1 MMNPEPRVAAD
12 VVPGVGAPAAQARRG
27 PESVRVDVAGLTNAG
42 KKRSVNEDHFVIG
55 AFAKGLQ
62 LLDTSLEDRSVF
74 ERLQRPPAHLLV
86 VADGVGGKDGGEV
99 ASSLTVESI
108 AEYLGGIVGCYNR
121 FDVDGEHE
129 FLDHLSSAVA
139 QSHVRLLE
147 EFPSGR
153 SAASTVTLAAIVW
166 PRAYLVHVGDT
177 RAYYLRRGNM
187 RQITQD
193 QTVGDFMVDIGALT
207 EAEARTRGLFNVL
220 SSAVGSDLTP
230 AVGLIDLEPDDVLL
244 LCSDGLTKH
253 VSDEQISELLATS
266 PSAQAACQALVD
278 AAMEDGGSDN
288 ITVVAARFAGGA

>member
-12 VVPGVGAPAAQARRG
+12 VVPGVGAPAVQARRG
-27 PESVRVDVAGLTNAG
+27 PESVRVDVAGLTSTG
-42 KKRSVNEDHFVIG
+42 KKRSVNEDHYVI
-55 AFAKGLQ
+55 ASFAKSLQ

-74 ERLQRPPAHLLV
+74 ERLHKEPAHLLV

-99 ASSLTVESI
+99 ASSLTVETI
-108 AEYLGGIVGCYNR
+108 AEYLGGIAGCYNR
-121 FDVDGEHE
+121 FDVDREHE
-129 FLDHLSSAVA
+129 FLDHLSSAVE
-139 QSHVRLLE
+139 QSHVRLRE

-153 SAASTVTLAAIVW
+153 SAASTVTMAAIVW

-193 QTVGDFMVDIGALT
+193 QTVGDFMVNIGALT
-207 EAEARTRGLFNVL
+207 EADARERGLFNVL
-220 SSAVGSDLTP
+220 ASAVGSDLTP

-253 VSDEQISELLATS
+253 VSDERISELLATS

-288 ITVVAARFAGGA
+288 ITVVAARFTGGA

>member
-1 MMNPEPRVAAD
+1 MMNPDARVAAD
-12 VVPGVGAPAAQARRG
+12 VVPGVGTPSAQARREHV
-27 PESVRVDVAGLTNAG
+27 PVRVDVAGLTNVG
-42 KKRSVNEDHFVIG
+42 KKRSMNEDHYVI
-55 AFAKGLQ
+55 ASFAKSLH

-74 ERLQRPPAHLLV
+74 ERLHKPPAHLLV
-86 VADGVGGKDGGEV
+86 VADGVGGKDGGEI
-99 ASSLTVESI
+99 ASSMTVETI

-129 FLDHLSSAVA
+129 FLDHLSSAVE
-139 QSHVRLLE
+139 QSHVKLQE

-153 SAASTVTLAAIVW
+153 SAASTVTMAAVIW

-207 EAEARTRGLFNVL
+207 EADARKRGLFNVL

-230 AVGLIDLEPDDVLL
+230 AVGLIDLEPGDVLL

-253 VSDEQISELLATS
+253 VSDERISELLGTS
-266 PSAQAACQALVD
+266 PTAEAACQALVD
-278 AAMEDGGSDN
+278 AAMEGGGSDN
-288 ITVVAARFAGGA
+288 ITVVAARFGAA